1 LTQDSRLA
9 SRDQPARWLVLG
21 DKRFDITTR
30 ALVIGILNRTKDSF
44 YDQGAYFDFD
54 AFLSRAEELVAQG
67 ADILEVGGVKAGV
80 GPEVSLDE
88 ELRRVVPAVQALAKR
103 FDVPVAVDT
112 WNSTVAEASFVAG
125 ASLGNDISGF
135 ADPAYLKAAS
145 AAGASVVATH
155 IRLAPRVYD
164 PNPYYRDVVAEVEA
178 FLLERA
184 QWAMR
189 AGLAKE
195 QIVIDPG
202 LDLGKNTSQSLE
214 LLASYDRFAR
224 LGFPLFLA
232 SSRKDFVGEVLGG
245 LPPERRL
252 IGSLGAAARGI
263 ALGARLV
270 RVHDVAETCK
280 VRDAVQAVLESQ

>member
-1 LTQDSRLA
+1 
-9 SRDQPARWLVLG
+9 LG
-21 DKRFDITTR
+21 QRRYDISTR

-44 YDQGAYFDFD
+44 YDQGAHFDFD
-54 AFLSRAEELVAQG
+54 SFLHRADELVAQG

-80 GPEVSLDE
+80 GSEVSLEE
-88 ELRRVVPAVQALAKR
+88 ELERVVPAVEALVER
-103 FDVPVAVDT
+103 FEVPVAVDT
-112 WNSTVAEASFVAG
+112 WNPTVAQASFSAG

-135 ADPAYLKAAS
+135 ADPAYLEVAS

-164 PNPYYRDVVAEVEA
+164 PEPRYDDVVSEVEA

-184 QWAMR
+184 DWAMK
-189 AGLAKE
+189 AGLE
-195 QIVIDPG
+195 RERVVIDPG
-202 LDLGKNTSQSLE
+202 LDLGKNTTQSLE
-214 LLASYDRFAR
+214 LLASYGRFAA

-232 SSRKDFVGEVLGG
+232 SSRKDFVGEILGG
-245 LPPERRL
+245 LAPEERL